1 MMVYTYHLFG
11 TTCSNPACYTANIT
25 IFAAPFLSNRSKF
38 YRSGIYKYTA
48 QDRVTKTGEN
58 IHGIIIRSSHGVRI
72 NYLFT
77 ILV

>member
-1 MMVYTYHLFG
+1 MMGYIYHLFG
-11 TTCSNPACYTANIT
+11 TTCSNPACDKANIT
-25 IFAAPFLSNRSKF
+25 IFAAQFLSNRNKF